1 MNCDRFDLE
10 DEIMKCWNITEDI
23 DMIMERILDSK
34 SFEGM
39 PAELSDKTA
48 NLLIGLKELYNLRF
62 QRLWETFE
70 YMVNDDQFNSKL
82 PAVNYRDGSEKKI

>member
-1 MNCDRFDLE
+1 MGRDRFDLE